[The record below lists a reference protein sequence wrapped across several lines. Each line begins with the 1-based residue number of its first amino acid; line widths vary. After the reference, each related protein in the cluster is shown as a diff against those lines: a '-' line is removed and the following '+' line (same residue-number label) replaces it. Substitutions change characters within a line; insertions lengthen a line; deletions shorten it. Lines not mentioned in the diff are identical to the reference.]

1 MGVKSH
7 QEPSGAV
14 VGVDVKL
21 VDRAL
26 LALLRHHETPSSKEH
41 LLGNDLDV
49 QVQFTLVRVPG
60 NAGPR
65 PVRIDI
71 PHPLANVSSSSSK
84 GDDYDDSLR
93 DVEACIIVKDAS
105 KEWVQEMI
113 ARFPSHLGCIK
124 KVLTLQSLRIKHKTY
139 DQRRLLLGR
148 FDVFFADDRIVPM
161 LSKALGTKFFDK
173 KKQPIPV
180 RLSREEALPFAIQ
193 RCLKSTYMY
202 LSSGTCLTVKAGNT
216 SMSPSKLLDNIISVC
231 SEVPTKVPRK
241 WSNVRSVSIKTTKSV
256 ALPIY
261 NKTPEEL
268 AHIARLA
275 RVGEKDRAG
284 EEEMMEDM
292 DGDDGVDKKRGR
304 AKTAVGAADT
314 PLARA
319 LKKQKAVEAVADGRE
334 EGSSEKKKRKGRT
347 GETTAA
353 VVIADAAAQK
363 SHKKEKK
370 GSTADREEA
379 VGAANAEAGAKSTPK
394 SSKKVKTG
402 TNDDA
407 EEEEGA
413 EVAAKEAPRS
423 SKKKK
428 RKGAIDGDVVGEGG
442 SDAAAPKEEVAAK
455 AVEGQKSAK
464 KVKRGEGATTEGTSS
479 SLSSSTKKKEASKEA
494 VAPKAAREQKSAKKV
509 KRGEGATT
517 EGSSSS
523 STTKKEAKNEDFV
536 DAKKF
541 NGAKR
546 GYVFRKGPSGIGY
559 YRDVLPVVDKIGL
572 AGLLAKT
579 AGGGNRKSMG
589 GNAMKRK
596 KGGNSRRSY

>member
-1 MGVKSH
+1 MGIKSH

-26 LALLRHHETPSSKEH
+26 LALLRHHESPSSKEH

-202 LSSGTCLTVKAGNT
+202 LSSGTCLTVRAGNT
-216 SMSPSKLLDNIISVC
+216 SMSPSKLLENIMSVC

-241 WSNVRSVSIKTTKSV
+241 WSNVRSVSIKTTNSV

-275 RVGEKDRAG
+275 RGGGEQDRAG
-284 EEEMMEDM
+284 EEEMGEDM
-292 DGDDGVDKKRGR
+292 DGDDGVDEKRGR
-304 AKTAVGAADT
+304 AKAAVGAADT

-319 LKKQKAVEAVADGRE
+319 LKKQRAVKAVADGRE
-334 EGSSEKKKRKGRT
+334 EGSSEKKKRKGPT
-347 GETTAA
+347 GETIAA
-353 VVIADAAAQK
+353 EIASDAAQK
-363 SHKKEKK
+363 SSKKEMK
-370 GSTADREEA
+370 GRSTEDGEEA
-379 VGAANAEAGAKSTPK
+379 VGATTAEAGTKKTPK
-394 SSKKVKTG
+394 SSKRVKTG
-402 TNDDA
+402 ANDDA
-407 EEEEGA
+407 EEEKA
-413 EVAAKEAPRS
+413 EVAAKEAPKS

-428 RKGAIDGDVVGEGG
+428 RKGAIDGDVGEGG

-455 AVEGQKSAK
+455 AAQG
-464 KVKRGEGATTEGTSS
+464 
-479 SLSSSTKKKEASKEA
+479 
-494 VAPKAAREQKSAKKV
+494 QKSAKKV

-523 STTKKEAKNEDFV
+523 STSKKEAPKEEVAPKAAQEQKSAKKVKRGEGGTTQESPSLSSSTTKEEAKNEDFV

-559 YRDVLPVVDKIGL
+559 YRDVLPVVDKSGL

-579 AGGGNRKSMG
+579 TGGGNRKSLG

>member
-7 QEPSGAV
+7 QESSGAV
-14 VGVDVKL
+14 FGVDVKL
-21 VDRAL
+21 ADRAL
-26 LALLRHHETPSSKEH
+26 LALLKHHESPSSKEQ

-60 NAGPR
+60 NSGPR

-84 GDDYDDSLR
+84 GGDYDDSLR

-113 ARFPSHLGCIK
+113 TRFPSHLGCIK

-202 LSSGTCLTVKAGNT
+202 LSSGTCLTVRAGNT
-216 SMSPSKLLDNIISVC
+216 SMSPSKLLENIMSVC

-241 WSNVRSVSIKTTKSV
+241 WSNVRSVSIKTTNSV

-284 EEEMMEDM
+284 EEEGEDM
-292 DGDDGVDKKRGR
+292 DGDDGVDEKRGR
-304 AKTAVGAADT
+304 AKAAVGAADT

-319 LKKQKAVEAVADGRE
+319 LKKQRAVKAVADGRE
-334 EGSSEKKKRKGRT
+334 EGSSEKKRKGPT
-347 GETTAA
+347 GETIAA
-353 VVIADAAAQK
+353 EIASDAAQK
-363 SHKKEKK
+363 SSKKEKK
-370 GSTADREEA
+370 GRSTADGEEA
-379 VGAANAEAGAKSTPK
+379 VGATTAEAGTKKTPK

-407 EEEEGA
+407 EEEKA
-413 EVAAKEAPRS
+413 EVAAKEAPKS

-428 RKGAIDGDVVGEGG
+428 RKVAIDGDVGEGG

-455 AVEGQKSAK
+455 AAQGQKSAK
-464 KVKRGEGATTEGTSS
+464 KVKRGEGATTEGS
-479 SLSSSTKKKEASKEA
+479 
-494 VAPKAAREQKSAKKV
+494 P
-509 KRGEGATT
+509 
-517 EGSSSS
+517 SSSS
-523 STTKKEAKNEDFV
+523 MTKKEAKNEDFV

-541 NGAKR
+541 NGSKR

-559 YRDVLPVVDKIGL
+559 YRDVLPVVDKSGL

-579 AGGGNRKSMG
+579 TGGGNRKSMG

>member
-7 QEPSGAV
+7 QEPPGGV

-21 VDRAL
+21 ADRAL
-26 LALLRHHETPSSKEH
+26 LALLKHHDSPTSSSSSSFSSTTAASDGAGNRKEQ

-60 NAGPR
+60 NSGPR

-71 PHPLANVSSSSSK
+71 PHPLVNVSSSSSK
-84 GDDYDDSLR
+84 SDDYDDSLR

-105 KEWVQEMI
+105 KPWVQEMI
-113 ARFPSHLGCIK
+113 TRFPSHLGCIK
-124 KVLTLQSLRIKHKTY
+124 KVLTLQSLRVKHKTY

-161 LSKALGTKFFDK
+161 LSMALGTKFFDK

-180 RLSREEALPFAIQ
+180 RLSREEALPFAIR
-193 RCLKSTYMY
+193 RCLKSTFMY
-202 LSSGTCLTVKAGNT
+202 LSSGTCLTVRVGNT
-216 SMSPSKLLDNIISVC
+216 SMSPSKLLDNIMSVC

-241 WSNVRSVSIKTTKSV
+241 WSNVRSVSIKTTNSV

-268 AHIARLA
+268 AHIERLA
-275 RVGEKDRAG
+275 RVGGKDLAR
-284 EEEMMEDM
+284 EEEGGNI
-292 DGDDGVDKKRGR
+292 DGDDEVVPKRGR
-304 AKTAVGAADT
+304 AKAAVRAVDT

-319 LKKQKAVEAVADGRE
+319 LKKQRAVEPVSDGGE
-334 EGSSEKKKRKGRT
+334 GGSSEKKRKGPT
-347 GETTAA
+347 GETTVA
-353 VVIADAAAQK
+353 VIVDASPK
-363 SHKKEKK
+363 SSKKEKTEP
-370 GSTADREEA
+370 TADGEEA
-379 VGAANAEAGAKSTPK
+379 VGATTAEAGAKITPK
-394 SSKKVKTG
+394 SSKKVKAG

-407 EEEEGA
+407 EEEGA
-413 EVAAKEAPRS
+413 EVAAKDAPKS

-428 RKGAIDGDVVGEGG
+428 RKGATDGDVDEGG
-442 SDAAAPKEEVAAK
+442 SEAAAPKEEVMAK
-455 AVEGQKSAK
+455 
-464 KVKRGEGATTEGTSS
+464 
-479 SLSSSTKKKEASKEA
+479 
-494 VAPKAAREQKSAKKV
+494 VAQEQKSAKKV

-517 EGSSSS
+517 EGSSLSKS
-523 STTKKEAKNEDFV
+523 PSTKKEAKNEDFV
-536 DAKKF
+536 AVKRF
-541 NGAKR
+541 SGARR

-572 AGLLAKT
+572 ASLLAKT
-579 AGGGNRKSMG
+579 GRSGGSGVGGNRKSMG
-589 GNAMKRK
+589 GHAMKRK